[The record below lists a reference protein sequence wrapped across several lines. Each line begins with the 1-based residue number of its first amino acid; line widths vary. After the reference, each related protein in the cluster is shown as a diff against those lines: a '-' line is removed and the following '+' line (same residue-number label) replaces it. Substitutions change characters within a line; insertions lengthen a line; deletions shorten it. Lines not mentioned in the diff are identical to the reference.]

1 MIVDLATQAYNALHH
16 NRRRSVLTMLG
27 MAWGIAT
34 VVLLLA
40 YGTGFERG
48 LWSAFR
54 SFGTNLVFIFPGRTE
69 LQAGGTKAGTQVRL
83 TVNDLDS
90 IRAEVPLLKRV
101 SPEAFKNC
109 VVAFGTRSSNY
120 GVSGV
125 YASYGRMRKMEVA
138 EGTFFSEADDYTH
151 TRVAVIGSDA
161 KKKLFS
167 GQNALGENV
176 RLDGISYQIVGV
188 LKHQVQ
194 NGDDNINEHV
204 YVPFSAMSDLT
215 NTYYLSSVVMEYEG
229 DHAKVVKAVRDSM
242 AFHHSFN
249 PKDQRAI
256 FVFDVFADLMD
267 LQVISTGI
275 KILLGFIGLLTLG
288 IGGVGL
294 MNIMLV
300 SVTQRTREIGVE
312 KALGAHRWHILFQ
325 FLAEALVITA
335 LGGLLG
341 VVLAYL
347 VSWSVGSLTLW
358 SAFEENASEG
368 DIHLYIDSATLI
380 WSTVILSFVGIISGM
395 LPAIKAARLN
405 PIEALRYSV
414 DRQGGYRVRS
424 VHVPVP
430 PLVHDCLG
438 NRLRRDGPPIQEDIW
453 QDGSQ
458 RNHGPD
464 DGFNSDDTHPHYG
477 RQRNDHPRHGKD
489 HGKGIAA
496 DHPATVLRDVAVAH
510 TVECDCG
517 GHHPSERLHARGRNQ
532 GRTESDRHGNGQRCG
547 NKYAHHIH
555 VSQRPVS
562 LQVSRTQAV
571 GELEH
576 SQQHGKDA
584 EKRVRHEVP
593 SHWREVLRDLGSGI
607 ENTRVLHVHDK
618 DGQQTED
625 HEEHKLGLRAPRR
638 ARRQWPLI
646 FPQV

>member
-1 MIVDLATQAYNALHH
+1 MITDLAMQAYTALRH
-16 NRRRSVLTMLG
+16 NRSRTLLTMLG

-83 TVNDLDS
+83 NVNDLDY
-90 IRAEVPLLKRV
+90 IRTEVPLLKRV
-101 SPEAFKNC
+101 SPEVTKQCLA
-109 VVAFGTRSSNY
+109 AFGTRSATY

-125 YASYGRMRKMEVA
+125 YASYAHMRRLDIA
-138 EGTFFSEADDYTH
+138 EGTFFSEADDFTH

-167 GQNALGENV
+167 GQNAIGQNL

-188 LKHQVQ
+188 MKHQIQ

-204 YVPFSAMSDLT
+204 YVPYSAMSDLA
-215 NTYYLSSVVMEYEG
+215 NTYYLSAVVMEYEG
-229 DHAKVVKAVRDSM
+229 DHAKVVKAVRESM
-242 AFHHSFN
+242 GFHHNFD

-256 FVFDVFADLMD
+256 FVFDVFADLLD

-335 LGGLLG
+335 IGGLLG
-341 VVLAYL
+341 VVLAY
-347 VSWSVGSLTLW
+347 VISWSVGGLPLW

-380 WSTVILSFVGIISGM
+380 WSTAILSFVGIISGM
-395 LPAIKAARLN
+395 LPAIKAARLD
-405 PIEALRYSV
+405 PIEALRY
-414 DRQGGYRVRS
+414 
-424 VHVPVP
+424 
-430 PLVHDCLG
+430 
-438 NRLRRDGPPIQEDIW
+438 E
-453 QDGSQ
+453 
-458 RNHGPD
+458 
-464 DGFNSDDTHPHYG
+464 
-477 RQRNDHPRHGKD
+477 
-489 HGKGIAA
+489 
-496 DHPATVLRDVAVAH
+496 
-510 TVECDCG
+510 
-517 GHHPSERLHARGRNQ
+517 
-532 GRTESDRHGNGQRCG
+532 
-547 NKYAHHIH
+547 
-555 VSQRPVS
+555 
-562 LQVSRTQAV
+562 
-571 GELEH
+571 
-576 SQQHGKDA
+576 
-584 EKRVRHEVP
+584 
-593 SHWREVLRDLGSGI
+593 
-607 ENTRVLHVHDK
+607 
-618 DGQQTED
+618 
-625 HEEHKLGLRAPRR
+625 
-638 ARRQWPLI
+638 
-646 FPQV
+646 